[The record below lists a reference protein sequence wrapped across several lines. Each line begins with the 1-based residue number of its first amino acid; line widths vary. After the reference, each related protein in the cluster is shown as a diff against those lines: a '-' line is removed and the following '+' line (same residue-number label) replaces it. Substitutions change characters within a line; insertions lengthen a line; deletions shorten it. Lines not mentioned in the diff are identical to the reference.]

1 MFKIAIK
8 NQESC
13 KIVQSNDDEKEVYE
27 GEMRENKKNG
37 LGTLKMVDGS
47 IYKG

>member
-1 MFKIAIK
+1 MFKIA
-8 NQESC
+8 QT
-13 KIVQSNDDEKEVYE
+13 NDVSEVYE

-37 LGTLKMVDGS
+37 LGTLKLVDGS

>member
-1 MFKIAIK
+1 MFKIG
-8 NQESC
+8 QT
-13 KIVQSNDDEKEVYE
+13 NDVSEVYE

-37 LGTLKMVDGS
+37 LGTLKLLDGS